1 MMTMV
6 KPITI
11 ETGGVRNGVAVTDE
25 KQTHFSLCF
34 FFSCWNHGRPK
45 GIELDVGVGEL
56 GRQFLVTDHTA

>member
-1 MMTMV
+1 MTMV

-25 KQTHFSLCF
+25 KQTHFSLL
-34 FFSCWNHGRPK
+34 FSSFCCWNRGRPK

>member
-1 MMTMV
+1 MGWQSQMRSRHIFLSV
-6 KPITI
+6 
-11 ETGGVRNGVAVTDE
+11 
-25 KQTHFSLCF
+25 F